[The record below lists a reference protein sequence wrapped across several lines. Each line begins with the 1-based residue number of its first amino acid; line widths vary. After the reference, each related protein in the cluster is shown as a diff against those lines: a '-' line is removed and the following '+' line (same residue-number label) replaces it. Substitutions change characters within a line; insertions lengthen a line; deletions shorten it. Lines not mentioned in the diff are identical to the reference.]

1 MSPWS
6 SRHARLLGNGV
17 VVLALALQGWVL
29 PDAGLSPT
37 FDAAAQG
44 RSFWP
49 GAGLALGMLY
59 LWRTPMLPA
68 VLLGWLCC
76 LLLAGLPLPSALA
89 LALGR
94 TLGPWLAINWL
105 RRQGFN
111 PRLLRTRDLLLLVVA
126 ALGSAALVASGG
138 SVWLLAQGL
147 LPVLD
152 LPVSAL
158 RWWVLDTLGVLVFA
172 VPLLTRQPMQLATG
186 QSAPPNP
193 AIRLLV
199 GTCLACALTALA
211 LPALAALA
219 MLWLLPPALLCG
231 LCFRFGLATASATL
245 ATLVLLLLLGTAA
258 GFGPYAPGSL
268 GMALP
273 GSSPAQAGLWIYAG
287 LLVTLMLLAHAQG
300 SALLR
305 HSRRSRRALSSA
317 GLGLADWQPADGLVS
332 LSPRWRELNDDPS
345 GHDSLSWE
353 GWLVQIDADDR
364 AALVAAMGH
373 GARQPLPWR
382 HRAEIRLHTEGGW
395 RWRELQ
401 LEVTDFDAQGQP
413 LAVLATLADSTAR
426 HEALGRHRLVAQV
439 LAHLHEGLLITDADL
454 RVVELNQAYSRITG
468 FDRHALLGQVPG
480 LLQPEADD
488 VTGRSRQA
496 SLWAELHSQGH
507 WAGDLPCRHRHGQQL
522 QLSVSVSRAETSD
535 VGLRHYIVLVNDITE
550 QQRQHEQLLRQAH
563 FDELTRLPNRARLGE
578 LMAQAM
584 VATDRDGYLLVVCVL
599 DLDHFKAVNA
609 RHGHVAGDELLA
621 ELANRMRSALRSRDS
636 GWSDSAARLGG
647 DEFVLLLRAG
657 TLDEARAAVERVLRV
672 LSQPLQLAPGLPA
685 ERVTASVGATVYPLD
700 ASDADTLLRHA
711 DQAMYSVKQSG
722 RNGYLF
728 FDPEYSRR
736 TEQRVLAIGRVQNAL
751 DQGELQLYY
760 QPKVDLKHDV
770 VLGVEALLR
779 WIHPDHGVLPPAQFL
794 PLIERTGLSARVGD
808 HVLAQALNQLEVW
821 QAQGLDLSVSVN
833 ISGRHLQEPDF
844 ALRLSELLARHDP
857 SLGQRLELEVLET
870 VALTDI
876 AYTSALM
883 ARCGQSG
890 VRWALDDF
898 GTGYSTL
905 TYLKRLPVQVL
916 KIDRSFVQNML
927 SDSQDRAIVEGVIG
941 LASTFGCVAV
951 AEGVESAAQAR
962 MLLSMGCH
970 IGQGMAIAA
979 PMPAAEVGPW
989 VREWRGLLASSDVSS
1004 SVMDGASVNAAPLD
1018 PIDPVPV

>member
-1 MSPWS
+1 M
-6 SRHARLLGNGV
+6 A
-17 VVLALALQGWVL
+17 VLALALQGWLL
-29 PDAGLSPT
+29 PNAGLSPA
-37 FDAAAQG
+37 FDAVAQG
-44 RSFWP
+44 QFFWP
-49 GAGLALGMLY
+49 GAGLALGLLY
-59 LWRTPMLPA
+59 LWRAPMLPA

-76 LLLAGLPLPSALA
+76 LLIAGLPLASAVA

-94 TLGPWLAINWL
+94 TLAPWLATSWL
-105 RRQGFN
+105 RQQGFS
-111 PRLLRTRDLLLLVVA
+111 PRLLRTRDVLLLTVA

-152 LPVSAL
+152 LPISAL
-158 RWWVLDTLGVLVFA
+158 RWWVLDALGVLVFA
-172 VPLLTRQPMQLATG
+172 VPLLSRQPARPAAAQA
-186 QSAPPNP
+186 APPGP
-193 AIRLLV
+193 VSRLLV
-199 GTCLACALTALA
+199 GASLVCGLGALA
-211 LPALAALA
+211 LPAPAALA

-231 LCFRFGLATASATL
+231 LCFRFGLAVASASL

-258 GFGPYAPGSL
+258 GLGPYAIGSISLAMPGV
-268 GMALP
+268 GP
-273 GSSPAQAGLWIYAG
+273 GQAGLWIYTG
-287 LLVTLMLLAHAQG
+287 LLITLVLLAHAQG

-305 HSRRSRRALSSA
+305 QSRRGRRALSSA
-317 GLGLADWQPADGLVS
+317 GFGLADWQPADGLVS
-332 LSPRWRELNDDPS
+332 LSQRWRELNDDPS
-345 GHDSLSWE
+345 GQDSQSWA
-353 GWLVQIDADDR
+353 GWLAQIDADDR
-364 AALVAAMGH
+364 AALVSAMGD
-373 GARQPLPWR
+373 GARLPLPWR
-382 HRAEIRLHTEGGW
+382 HRTEIRLHTEAGW
-395 RWRELQ
+395 RWRELH
-401 LEVTDFDAQGQP
+401 LEVLDFDAQGQP
-413 LAVLATLADSTAR
+413 LDVLATLADSTAR
-426 HEALGRHRLVAQV
+426 HEALGRHQLVAQV

-454 RVVELNQAYSRITG
+454 RVVELNQAYTRITG
-468 FDRHALLGQVPG
+468 FDRQALLGQVPA
-480 LLQPEADD
+480 LLQPDTD
-488 VTGRSRQA
+488 NVTGRSHLA
-496 SLWAELHSQGH
+496 SLGAELHSQGH

-550 QQRQHEQLLRQAH
+550 QQSQHEQLLRQAH
-563 FDELTRLPNRARLGE
+563 FDELTRLPNRAHLGE
-578 LMAQAM
+578 LMTQAM
-584 VATDRDGYLLVVCVL
+584 VATDRDGYLLVVCFL
-599 DLDHFKAVNA
+599 DLDHFKSVNT

-621 ELANRMRSALRSRDS
+621 ELANRLRTALRSRGS

-779 WIHPDHGVLPPAQFL
+779 WIHPERGVLPPAQFL

-821 QAQGLDLSVSVN
+821 RAQGLDLSVSVN

-857 SLGQRLELEVLET
+857 ALGQRLELEVLET

-876 AYTSALM
+876 GYTSALM

-962 MLLSMGCH
+962 MLLDMGCH

-989 VREWRGLLASSDVSS
+989 VREWHGLLASAE
-1004 SVMDGASVNAAPLD
+1004 ASVDVGAAVTAAPPG
-1018 PIDPVPV
+1018 PIDPAPV